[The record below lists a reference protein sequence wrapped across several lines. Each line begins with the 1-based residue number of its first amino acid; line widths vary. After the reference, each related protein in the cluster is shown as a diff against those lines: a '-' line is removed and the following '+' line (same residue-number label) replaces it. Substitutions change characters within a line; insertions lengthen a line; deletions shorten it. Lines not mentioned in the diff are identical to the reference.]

1 VAVKLARRRLIIL
14 WAAGAAIIVIGL
26 LILAARVPFSSETL
40 RKRVIVTLSDRLDAE
55 VELGAVTLRA
65 LPSLHAEGQNL
76 VIHHKG
82 RRDVPPLI
90 SVKTVTID
98 ASVLGL
104 WRKHVAHVDLRG
116 LDIQIP
122 PNDHSD
128 DTRADD
134 KNRAVSTAG
143 RRDSRD
149 PVREVVID
157 EVVADEA
164 TLTILPRKV
173 GKNPKVWYMHELH
186 VNSVSAATKMPFRTY
201 LTNAVPPG
209 QIDTTG
215 SFGPWERDDPGRTP
229 VDGRFTFDDADLS
242 VFKGISGILGARG
255 SYGGSLERIDVKGE
269 TTTPDFM
276 VKISGHTVPLE
287 TKYHAIVDGTNGDTT
302 LEQIDAT
309 FLKTALVA
317 KGGVYDVKGVPGRV
331 VTLDVDIEKGRLED
345 IMRLAVKANEPP
357 MTGGLTLKTKFELPP
372 GDVDVVEK
380 LKLDGAF
387 AISGGRFTNAEVQ
400 KKINELSHRASAKD
414 LDTTRQKVASDFSG
428 RFQLANGTLALQKL
442 TFDVPGAIIELDGQY
457 SLREESL
464 SFVGNLYM
472 DAKVSET
479 VSGWKSLLLKA
490 VDPLFRKSGRTV
502 IPLKISGAR
511 SNPSFGLDTKRV
523 FRPEA
528 KD

>member
-1 VAVKLARRRLIIL
+1 
-14 WAAGAAIIVIGL
+14 
-26 LILAARVPFSSETL
+26 
-40 RKRVIVTLSDRLDAE
+40 
-55 VELGAVTLRA
+55 
-65 LPSLHAEGQNL
+65 
-76 VIHHKG
+76 
-82 RRDVPPLI
+82 
-90 SVKTVTID
+90 
-98 ASVLGL
+98 
-104 WRKHVAHVDLRG
+104 
-116 LDIQIP
+116 
-122 PNDHSD
+122 
-128 DTRADD
+128 
-134 KNRAVSTAG
+134 
-143 RRDSRD
+143 
-149 PVREVVID
+149 
-157 EVVADEA
+157 
-164 TLTILPRKV
+164 
-173 GKNPKVWYMHELH
+173 
-186 VNSVSAATKMPFRTY
+186 
-201 LTNAVPPG
+201 
-209 QIDTTG
+209 
-215 SFGPWERDDPGRTP
+215 
-229 VDGRFTFDDADLS
+229 
-242 VFKGISGILGARG
+242 
-255 SYGGSLERIDVKGE
+255 
-269 TTTPDFM
+269 
-276 VKISGHTVPLE
+276 
-287 TKYHAIVDGTNGDTT
+287 
-302 LEQIDAT
+302 
-309 FLKTALVA
+309 
-317 KGGVYDVKGVPGRV
+317 
-331 VTLDVDIEKGRLED
+331 
-345 IMRLAVKANEPP
+345 MRLAVKANEPP